1 MVFPYRAPAPGES
14 PFGAEVG
21 SVGASLIA
29 QLMSSLAT
37 AAVLPLSVAPL
48 VLALALD
55 PRWGWVSAI
64 VGTVSGI
71 GVYLLG
77 VRAGGV
83 VYDRRSGSLVG
94 LVA

>member
-1 MVFPYRAPAPGES
+1 
-14 PFGAEVG
+14 
-21 SVGASLIA
+21 
-29 QLMSSLAT
+29 
-37 AAVLPLSVAPL
+37 
-48 VLALALD
+48 
-55 PRWGWVSAI
+55 